1 MNFWRMALLPFH
13 ILWWA
18 GHKLNLRAAELEGL
32 FYRPLWQCRS
42 LGRIF
47 RSALRLQVVVLET
60 NCTTTPRL
68 RVAARSPE
76 AMTRHSLGTPLDSV
90 SYGAVARRGAVR
102 AAHFQEL
109 GSGCRRS
116 SLGLSVQQSNQPEF
130 QLRILSRRPD
140 LRVFT

>member
-1 MNFWRMALLPFH
+1 VNFWRMALLPFH

-42 LGRIF
+42 PGRIF
-47 RSALRLQVVVLET
+47 PSALRLQVVVLET
-60 NCTTTPRL
+60 NRTTTPRL

-109 GSGCRRS
+109 GSAAADPRLGC
-116 SLGLSVQQSNQPEF
+116 QSNSPTNQNF
-130 QLRILSRRPD
+130 SYG
-140 LRVFT
+140 F